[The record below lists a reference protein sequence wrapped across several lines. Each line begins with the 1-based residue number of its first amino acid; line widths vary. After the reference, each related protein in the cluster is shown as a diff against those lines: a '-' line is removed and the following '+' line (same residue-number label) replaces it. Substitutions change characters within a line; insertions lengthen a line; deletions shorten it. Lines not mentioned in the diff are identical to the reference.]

1 MDTDNKKQQVRAAE
15 DQFKQQLLEL
25 GLLTEITP
33 PLDEQA
39 VPDQREPALV
49 VGNPVSEL
57 IMKER
62 R

>member
-1 MDTDNKKQQVRAAE
+1 MDIDNKKQQARAAE
-15 DQFKQQLLEL
+15 DQFKEQLLEL

-33 PLDEQA
+33 PLDEHA
-39 VPDQREPALV
+39 LPDQREPARV